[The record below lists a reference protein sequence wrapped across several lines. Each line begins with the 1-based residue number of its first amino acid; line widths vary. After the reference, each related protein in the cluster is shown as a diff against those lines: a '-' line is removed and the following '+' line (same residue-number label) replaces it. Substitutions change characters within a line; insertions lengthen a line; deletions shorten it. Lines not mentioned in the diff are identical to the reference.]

1 MQILYSTKVLW
12 KHDLLWSNSIFWFF
26 SFYSLTGWWASL
38 SPITIKTYLLPGSVS
53 SIANGLLHLK
63 SVPPRW
69 GLTFSSYPLRLAKIA
84 FTPEDFR
91 KIWVYPWRIGSYPWR
106 IWVYHWRILWKF
118 RLHPQRIPYFFTLP
132 LKKSS
137 IFITYPWRIPWFLK
151 PGGGG
156 ADIKCNS
163 PIFFVSQKK
172 KTFWSLYCR
181 TARILT
187 LPENTP

>member
-69 GLTFSSYPLRLAKIA
+69 GVTFSSYPLRLAKIA

-106 IWVYHWRILWKF
+106 IWVYPWRILWKL

-137 IFITYPWRIPWFLK
+137 IFITYPWRIPWFLNR
-151 PGGGG
+151 GG

>member
-1 MQILYSTKVLW
+1 MI
-12 KHDLLWSNSIFWFF
+12 SNKIGCKYCTVQRYCENMIYCEAIQYFG
-26 SFYSLTGWWASL
+26 SFHFIHSLVDGLHSV
-38 SPITIKTYLLPGSVS
+38 LLPLRLIYCLVQYPR
-53 SIANGLLHLK
+53 LLM
-63 SVPPRW
+63 
-69 GLTFSSYPLRLAKIA
+69 GYPLRLAKIA
-84 FTPEDFR
+84 FTH

-106 IWVYHWRILWKF
+106 IWVDPWRILWKL
-118 RLHPQRIPYFFTLP
+118 RLHPQRIPYFFYSTPKEILNFYNLP
-132 LKKSS
+132 LENSMV
-137 IFITYPWRIPWFLK
+137 PQP
-151 PGGGG
+151 GG

>member
-26 SFYSLTGWWASL
+26 LVYSLTGWWAL
-38 SPITIKTYLLPGSVS
+38 LCPITIKTYRLPGSVS
-53 SIANGLLHLK
+53 SMNGLLHLK
-63 SVPPRW
+63 SKPWGW
-69 GLTFSSYPLRLAKIA
+69 GLTFSSYPLRLTKIA
-84 FTPEDFR
+84 FTPEDFH
-91 KIWVYPWRIGSYPWR
+91 KIWVYPWRI
-106 IWVYHWRILWKF
+106 LWKL

-151 PGGGG
+151 PGGGVRILN
-156 ADIKCNS
+156 AIAQF
-163 PIFFVSQKK
+163 FFVSQKK

>member
-1 MQILYSTKVLW
+1 MDANIVQYKGIVRTWFIVKQFNILVLFI
-12 KHDLLWSNSIFWFF
+12 LFTLRLMGFTQSC
-26 SFYSLTGWWASL
+26 Y
-38 SPITIKTYLLPGSVS
+38 IKTYLLLGSVA
-53 SIANGLLHLK
+53 SIAKGLLHLK
-63 SVPPRW
+63 SVPPGW

-84 FTPEDFR
+84 FTTEDFH
-91 KIWVYPWRIGSYPWR
+91 KIWVYPWSIGSYPWR
-106 IWVYHWRILWKF
+106 IWVYPWRILWKL

-137 IFITYPWRIPWFLK
+137 IFITYRWRIPCFLNR
-151 PGGGG
+151 GGG
-156 ADIKCNS
+156 DIKCKS

-187 LPENTP
+187 SPENTP